1 MLSHELPIGLHS
13 LHTAHTAAHE
23 WVFAN
28 PVAHGRQNLFLE
40 EFEMNKPLTLVA
52 AAALSSAAFGDITID
67 FEDFTASGFQFS
79 DYGEVS
85 GTLTAIEGD
94 FTMVAPGENF
104 TWASDLTI
112 LIASADLSV
121 IELQAGGYSTIGAP
135 NRYEW
140 AGGASGDAG
149 TVIQETITIDGD
161 GVAVDGLNVWLGNG
175 YGSGGPGVWTG
186 SITLVGIDAV
196 PAPGAL
202 ALLGLA
208 GMGRRRRS

>member
-52 AAALSSAAFGDITID
+52 AAAFSSAAFGDITLD
-67 FEDFTASGFQFS
+67 FTEFTASGAQYI
-79 DYGEVS
+79 DQGEVS
-85 GTLTAIEGD
+85 GTLTAIIAD
-94 FTMVAPGENF
+94 FEMVAPGENF
-104 TWASDLTI
+104 TWAN
-112 LIASADLSV
+112 DLSV
-121 IELQAGGYSTIGAP
+121 LVASTDFSVIDLQVGGFSDFGAA
-135 NRYEW
+135 NRYEYS
-140 AGGASGDAG
+140 GGGSGDAG
-149 TVIQETITIDGD
+149 TVVSETITIDP
-161 GVAVDGLNVWLGNG
+161 GLALSGNLFLGNG
-175 YGSGGPGVWTG
+175 YAGGGNGVWTG
-186 SITLVGIDAV
+186 TITLVGLDAV

>member
-85 GTLTAIEGD
+85 GTLTAIEAD
-94 FTMVAPGENF
+94 FAMVAPGENF
-104 TWASDLTI
+104 TWASDLTV

-121 IELQAGGYSTIGAP
+121 IDLQAGGYSSVGAP
-135 NRYEW
+135 LRYEW

-149 TVIQETITIDGD
+149 TVVQETIT
-161 GVAVDGLNVWLGNG
+161 VDPGAALSGNLWLGNG
-175 YGSGGPGVWTG
+175 YGSGGIGVWTG
-186 SITLVGIDAV
+186 SITLVGLDAV